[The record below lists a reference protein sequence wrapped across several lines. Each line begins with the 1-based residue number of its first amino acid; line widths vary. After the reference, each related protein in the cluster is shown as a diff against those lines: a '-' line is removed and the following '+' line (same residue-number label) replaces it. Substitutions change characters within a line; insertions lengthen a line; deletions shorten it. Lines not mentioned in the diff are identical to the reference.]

1 MLVDSHCHLDYLA
14 GEEDLDQVLARARD
28 AGVGGILTIST
39 RLDSF
44 PEVLAIAERYDQVWC
59 SVGVHPHEA
68 AHYGDLGAAELV
80 ALAGHPKVVGIGECG
95 LDYHYRHS
103 PPEAQR
109 ACFRVHAAAAR
120 ESGLPLIVHTREA
133 EPDTLEILAEELALG
148 AFPGLIHCFSG
159 SKELAEKSMEF
170 GFYLSI
176 PGIITFKGAKDLQAV
191 VRELPAERLLV
202 ETDAP
207 YLAPVPQ
214 RGKRNEPAFVAHT
227 ATALAGLLQQPVEAV
242 NRITTDNFFSLFSKA
257 CSGDS
262 P

>member
-14 GEEDLDQVLARARD
+14 GEEDLDQVLDRARE
-28 AGVGGILTIST
+28 AGVGGFLTIST

-44 PEVLAIAERYDQVWC
+44 PEVLAIAERYEDVWC

-80 ALAGHPKVVGIGECG
+80 KLARHPKVVGIGESG

-103 PPEAQR
+103 PPADQQ
-109 ACFRVHAAAAR
+109 ACFRVHATAAR

-133 EPDTLEILAEELALG
+133 EQDTLTILAEELALG

-159 SKELAEKSMEF
+159 TKELAEKSMEI

-176 PGIITFKGAKDLQAV
+176 PGIITFNSAKDLQAV
-191 VRELPAERLLV
+191 VRELPPQRLLV

-207 YLAPVPQ
+207 YLAPVPK
-214 RGKRNEPAFVAHT
+214 RGRRNEPAYVAHT
-227 ATALAGLLQQPVEAV
+227 AAALANLLEQPAGEIE
-242 NRITTDNFFSLFSKA
+242 RITTDNFFTLFSKA
-257 CSGDS
+257 YPGASR
-262 P
+262 